1 MNDLSDNIINEEVE
15 IIDDVSGIKFRINS
29 ISEPETSS
37 LKSKIKA
44 AKTIQAFF
52 RKLPKKMFDEN
63 IKLTGKKYPLHIGE
77 AIMKVKL
84 NVINDLDRLDF
95 DYYDNITST
104 GDVCSKV
111 TYEQVQRSL
120 DMLYYDKNEYYS
132 SAMDI
137 LASYIRG
144 QKLIYMEAK
153 YHCENN
159 LNKLMLPAIFLS
171 SLAAVMTYAVDF
183 YTWGPIAMSG
193 LNAFISF
200 LLAIVSYMKLD
211 AQAEAH
217 KTAAHQYDKLQ
228 SSCEFSSGYFLLFG
242 TVEKNED
249 TPIKN
254 IKERITEI
262 EAKIKE
268 IKATNQFVIPR
279 AIRYAYPNIYNLNV
293 FSMIKKITNCKREY
307 ITHLRDIT
315 NRIMHLKEESYD
327 DETIEQT
334 AKRKMKIK
342 LAYDAKS
349 KALTTIL
356 LLKSAFSVIDQIF
369 QAEIKIAEKIRRQ
382 ACSSCCYHEHENV
395 INTNNF
401 IKYIMDPFEKYEPW
415 IDPDEKLVDLDKIHH
430 AVHDYKMALNNSR
443 TPKRQK
449 LERRRQLKTLLD
461 DSIGVGKKME
471 KKSSILEMV

>member
-1 MNDLSDNIINEEVE
+1 MNDLSENIINEEVE

-29 ISEPETSS
+29 ISEPDTSS

-52 RKLPKKMFDEN
+52 RKLPKKMFDDN

-120 DMLYYDKNEYYS
+120 DILYYDKNEYYS

-183 YTWGPIAMSG
+183 YTWGPIAMSA

-242 TVEKNED
+242 TEVEIDED

-315 NRIMHLKEESYD
+315 NRIMHLKEETY
-327 DETIEQT
+327 EEELPEEK

-382 ACSSCCYHEHENV
+382 AFSSCCYQEHENV

-415 IDPDEKLVDLDKIHH
+415 IDPDEKLVDFDKIHH

-443 TPKRQK
+443 TPKRKK
-449 LERRRQLKTLLD
+449 LQRRRQLKSLLD
-461 DSIGVGKKME
+461 ESVDKSME
-471 KKSSILEMV
+471 RKSSLLEMV